1 MSGPPGCI
9 ARARRFVLSG
19 SAVVSRTLL
28 ASPVPLRPGDLM
40 LRPPIAPFAA
50 VLAGTLL
57 LAGCSAASAQPAASS
72 RSAAADRPVVIQNC
86 DTRVTFATAPTRV
99 VSIKSTSTE
108 ILLALG
114 LGDRIVGTAF
124 QDGPVPAKWKTQ
136 AAKLHTITDFM
147 PSEEAE
153 LALEPDMVYSG
164 WESAFSAD
172 QAGTRSELAAL
183 GIGTYVQ
190 PAACRTTGAPA
201 RLSFADIFGEL
212 KQVGSIFRV
221 DTAADKLVAQQKAE
235 LATVT
240 KSTKGLSAL
249 WYSSGTDVPYVGAGT
264 GAPELV
270 METVGLTNIAAD
282 VKQTWTSLGWESIV
296 ADDPDVII
304 LIDASWNTAA
314 SKIQSLESNPA
325 TENLSAV
332 KNHRFVTLPF
342 PASEAG
348 VRTVDAAVSVSKQL
362 KALGL
367 G

>member
-1 MSGPPGCI
+1 MPRPH
-9 ARARRFVLSG
+9 R
-19 SAVVSRTLL
+19 SRPAALGAL
-28 ASPVPLRPGDLM
+28 A
-40 LRPPIAPFAA
+40 AA
-50 VLAGTLL
+50 AIVL
-57 LAGCSAASAQPAASS
+57 LAGCSAASAHPAPTSGVPAA
-72 RSAAADRPVVIQNC
+72 DKPVVIQNC
-86 DTRVTFATAPTRV
+86 DTRVTFPTAPKRV

-124 QDGPVPAKWKTQ
+124 QDGPVPAKWKNQ
-136 AAKLHTITDFM
+136 AASLHKISDFM
-147 PSEEAE
+147 PSEEAL

-172 QAGTRSELAAL
+172 QAGTRPELTAL
-183 GIGTYVQ
+183 GVGTYVQ

-201 RLSFADIFGEL
+201 KLTFADVFGEL

-221 DTAADKLVAQQKAE
+221 DAAAAKLVAQQKAE
-235 LATVT
+235 LATVH
-240 KSTKGLSAL
+240 KSTKGLTAL
-249 WYSSGTDVPYVGAGT
+249 WYSSGTDTPYVGAGT

-270 METVGLTNIAAD
+270 METAGLKNVASD
-282 VKQTWTSLGWESIV
+282 VKQPWSSLGWESIV

-314 SKIQSLESNPA
+314 GKIASLESNPA
-325 TENLSAV
+325 TAQLSAV
-332 KNHRFVTLPF
+332 KNHRYITLPF

>member
-1 MSGPPGCI
+1 
-9 ARARRFVLSG
+9 
-19 SAVVSRTLL
+19 
-28 ASPVPLRPGDLM
+28 M
-40 LRPPIAPFAA
+40 LRPRRLPTRTAALAAIIAA
-50 VLAGTLL
+50 TLL
-57 LAGCSAASAQPAASS
+57 LAGCGAASAEPAATSGS
-72 RSAAADRPVVIQNC
+72 PTADKPVVIQNC
-86 DTRVTFATAPTRV
+86 DTKVTFADAPKRV

-136 AAKLHTITDFM
+136 AAKLHNISDFM
-147 PSEEAE
+147 PSEEAL

-172 QAGTRSELAAL
+172 QAGTRPELAGL
-183 GIGTYVQ
+183 GVGTYVQ

-201 RLSFADIFGEL
+201 KLSFSDIFSEL

-221 DTAADKLVAQQKAE
+221 DAAADKLVAQQKAE
-235 LATVT
+235 LATVK
-240 KSTKGLSAL
+240 KSAKGLTAL
-249 WYSSGTDVPYVGAGT
+249 WYSSGDDVPYVGAGT

-270 METVGLTNIAAD
+270 METVGLKNVAAD
-282 VKQTWTSLGWESIV
+282 VKQTWSSLGWESIV

-304 LIDASWNTAA
+304 LIDATWNTAA
-314 SKIQSLESNPA
+314 SKIQSLETNPA
-325 TENLSAV
+325 TENLTAV
-332 KNHRFVTLPF
+332 KNHRFITLPF

-348 VRTVDAAVSVSKQL
+348 VRTVDAAVSVQKQL
-362 KALGL
+362 KAFGL

>member
-1 MSGPPGCI
+1 
-9 ARARRFVLSG
+9 
-19 SAVVSRTLL
+19 
-28 ASPVPLRPGDLM
+28 M
-40 LRPPIAPFAA
+40 LRTPRSRPATLAA
-50 VLAGTLL
+50 IVAATLV
-57 LAGCSAASAQPAASS
+57 LAGCSAAAADPAATSG
-72 RSAAADRPVVIQNC
+72 SASNSPAADKPVVIQNC
-86 DTRVTFATAPTRV
+86 DTKVTFATAPKRV

-114 LGDRIVGTAF
+114 LGNRIVGTAF

-136 AAKLHTITDFM
+136 AAGLHNISDFM
-147 PSEEAE
+147 PSEEAL

-164 WESAFSAD
+164 WESAFSSD
-172 QAGTRSELAAL
+172 QAGTRSELAGL
-183 GIGTYVQ
+183 GVGTYVQ

-201 RLSFADIFGEL
+201 KLAFSDIFSEL

-221 DTAADKLVAQQKAE
+221 DAAADKLVAQQKTE
-235 LATVT
+235 LATVR

-249 WYSSGTDVPYVGAGT
+249 WYSSGDDVPYVGAGT

-270 METVGLTNIAAD
+270 METVGLKNVAGD

-304 LIDASWNTAA
+304 LIDATWNTAA
-314 SKIQSLESNPA
+314 SKIQSLETNPA

-332 KNHRFVTLPF
+332 KNHRFITLPF

-348 VRTVDAAVSVSKQL
+348 VRTVDAAVSVQKQL

>member
-1 MSGPPGCI
+1 MPHSP
-9 ARARRFVLSG
+9 RLL
-19 SAVVSRTLL
+19 VV
-28 ASPVPLRPGDLM
+28 
-40 LRPPIAPFAA
+40 A
-50 VLAGTLL
+50 VLTAGAML
-57 LAGCSAASAQPAASS
+57 LAGCGTAAPAATVTPT
-72 RSAAADRPVVIQNC
+72 ADKPVVIQNC
-86 DTRVTFATAPTRV
+86 DTKVTFATAPKRV

-124 QDGPVPAKWKTQ
+124 QDGPVPANWKTQ
-136 AAKLHTITDFM
+136 AAKLHNISDFM
-147 PSEEAE
+147 PSEEAL

-172 QAGTRSELAAL
+172 QAGTRPELAGL
-183 GIGTYVQ
+183 GVGTYVQ

-201 RLSFADIFGEL
+201 KLAFSDIFHEL
-212 KQVGSIFRV
+212 DQVAAIFRV
-221 DTAADKLVAQQKAE
+221 SDAKLIAQQKAE
-235 LATVT
+235 LATVK

-270 METVGLTNIAAD
+270 METVGLKNVAAE
-282 VKQTWTSLGWESIV
+282 VKQTWSSLGWESIV

-304 LIDASWNTAA
+304 LIDATWNTAA
-314 SKIQSLESNPA
+314 SKIQSLETNPA
-325 TENLSAV
+325 TANLSAV
-332 KNHRFVTLPF
+332 KNHRFITLPF

-348 VRTVDAAVSVSKQL
+348 VRTVDAVVSVQKQL

>member
-1 MSGPPGCI
+1 MPRPRPRPHT
-9 ARARRFVLSG
+9 RAAGV
-19 SAVVSRTLL
+19 
-28 ASPVPLRPGDLM
+28 
-40 LRPPIAPFAA
+40 AA
-50 VLAGTLL
+50 IVAAALL
-57 LAGCSAASAQPAASS
+57 LTGCGAASAQPAAHPTAGAG
-72 RSAAADRPVVIQNC
+72 SAAADKPLVIQNC
-86 DTRVTFATAPTRV
+86 DTKVTFAKAPKRV

-124 QDGPVPAKWKTQ
+124 QDGPVPAKWSAQ
-136 AAKLHTITDFM
+136 AAGLHKISDFM
-147 PSEEAE
+147 PSEEAL

-183 GIGTYVQ
+183 GVGSYVQ

-201 RLSFADIFGEL
+201 KLTFSDIFGEL
-212 KQVGSIFRV
+212 KQVGAIFRV
-221 DTAADKLVAQQKAE
+221 DAAADKLVAQQKAE
-235 LATVT
+235 LATVR
-240 KSTKGLSAL
+240 KNSKGLTAL
-249 WYSSGTDVPYVGAGT
+249 WYSSGTDTPYVGAGT

-270 METVGLTNIAAD
+270 METVGLKNVAGD

-314 SKIQSLESNPA
+314 SKIASLESNPA
-325 TENLSAV
+325 TANLNAV
-332 KNHRFVTLPF
+332 KNHRYITLPF

>member
-1 MSGPPGCI
+1 MPRS
-9 ARARRFVLSG
+9 RR
-19 SAVVSRTLL
+19 SR
-28 ASPVPLRPGDLM
+28 P
-40 LRPPIAPFAA
+40 A
-50 VLAGTLL
+50 VLGALTVAAGLL
-57 LAGCSAASAQPAASS
+57 LAGCSAASAHPAATASPTS
-72 RSAAADRPVVIQNC
+72 DKPVMIQNC
-86 DTRVTFATAPTRV
+86 DTRVTFPTAPKRV

-124 QDGPVPAKWKTQ
+124 QDGPVPAKGTPQ
-136 AAKLHTITDFM
+136 AAGLHKISDFM
-147 PSEEAE
+147 PSEEAL

-164 WESAFSAD
+164 WESAFSSD
-172 QAGTRSELAAL
+172 QAGTRDELTAL
-183 GIGTYVQ
+183 GVGSYVQ

-201 RLSFADIFGEL
+201 KLTFSDVFGEL

-221 DTAADKLVAQQKAE
+221 DAAASRLVAQQKAE
-235 LATVT
+235 LAKVT
-240 KSTKGLSAL
+240 KSTKGLTAL
-249 WYSSGTDVPYVGAGT
+249 WYSSGTDTPYVGAGT

-270 METVGLTNIAAD
+270 METVGLKNVAAD
-282 VKQTWTSLGWESIV
+282 VKQTWSSLGWESIV

-314 SKIQSLESNPA
+314 SKIASLESNPA
-325 TENLSAV
+325 TAQLTAV
-332 KNHRFVTLPF
+332 KDHRYITLPF

>member
-1 MSGPPGCI
+1 MPRPRTRAAGVAAIVAAALLLTGC
-9 ARARRFVLSG
+9 G
-19 SAVVSRTLL
+19 
-28 ASPVPLRPGDLM
+28 
-40 LRPPIAPFAA
+40 AA
-50 VLAGTLL
+50 VAHPSAGT
-57 LAGCSAASAQPAASS
+57 GSPAA
-72 RSAAADRPVVIQNC
+72 DKPLVIQNC
-86 DTRVTFATAPTRV
+86 DTKVTFAKAPKRV

-124 QDGPVPAKWKTQ
+124 QDGPVPAKWSAQ
-136 AAKLHTITDFM
+136 AARLHKISDFM
-147 PSEEAE
+147 PSEEAL

-172 QAGTRSELAAL
+172 QAGTRSELTAL
-183 GIGTYVQ
+183 GVGSYVQ

-201 RLSFADIFGEL
+201 KLTFSDIFGEL
-212 KQVGSIFRV
+212 KQVGAIFRV
-221 DTAADKLVAQQKAE
+221 DAAADKLVAQQKAE
-235 LATVT
+235 LATVH

-249 WYSSGTDVPYVGAGT
+249 WYSSGTDTPYVGAGT

-270 METVGLTNIAAD
+270 METVGLKNVAGD

-314 SKIQSLESNPA
+314 SKIASLESNPA
-325 TENLSAV
+325 TANLSAV
-332 KNHRFVTLPF
+332 KNHRYITLPF

>member
-1 MSGPPGCI
+1 MPQPRS
-9 ARARRFVLSG
+9 R
-19 SAVVSRTLL
+19 SAALGALLVV
-28 ASPVPLRPGDLM
+28 
-40 LRPPIAPFAA
+40 AA
-50 VLAGTLL
+50 LL
-57 LAGCSAASAQPAASS
+57 LAGCSAAAAHPAATTGSPT
-72 RSAAADRPVVIQNC
+72 ADKPVVIQNC
-86 DTRVTFATAPTRV
+86 DTRVTFASAPKRV

-124 QDGPVPAKWKTQ
+124 QDGPVPAKWTAQ
-136 AAKLHTITDFM
+136 AAGLHMISDFM
-147 PSEEAE
+147 PSEEAL

-172 QAGTRSELAAL
+172 QAGTRAELTAL
-183 GIGTYVQ
+183 GVGSYVQ

-201 RLSFADIFGEL
+201 KLTFSDVFGEL

-221 DTAADKLVAQQKAE
+221 DAAAAKLVAQQKAE
-235 LATVT
+235 LATVH
-240 KSTKGLSAL
+240 KNTKGLTAL
-249 WYSSGTDVPYVGAGT
+249 WYSSGTDTPYVGAGT

-270 METVGLTNIAAD
+270 METVGLKNVAGD
-282 VKQTWTSLGWESIV
+282 VKQTWSSLGWESIV

-304 LIDASWNTAA
+304 LIDATWNTAA
-314 SKIQSLESNPA
+314 SKIASLESNPA
-325 TENLSAV
+325 TANLSAV
-332 KNHRFVTLPF
+332 KNHRYITLPF

>member
-1 MSGPPGCI
+1 MPYTRSAAIVAI
-9 ARARRFVLSG
+9 A
-19 SAVVSRTLL
+19 L
-28 ASPVPLRPGDLM
+28 AS
-40 LRPPIAPFAA
+40 
-50 VLAGTLL
+50 LL
-57 LAGCSAASAQPAASS
+57 LAGCSTASAQPPSTSS
-72 RSAAADRPVVIQNC
+72 SPAADKPVVIQNC
-86 DTRVTFATAPTRV
+86 DTKVTFASAPKRV

-124 QDGPVPAKWKTQ
+124 QDGPVPAKWTTQ
-136 AAKLHTITDFM
+136 AAELHKITDFM
-147 PSEEAE
+147 PSEEAL
-153 LALEPDMVYSG
+153 LALEPDLVYSG

-172 QAGTRSELAAL
+172 QAGTRAELAGL

-201 RLSFADIFGEL
+201 KLAFSDIFGEL
-212 KQVGSIFRV
+212 KQVGAIFRV
-221 DTAADKLVAQQKAE
+221 DAAADKLVAQQKAE
-235 LATVT
+235 LATVK
-240 KSTKGLSAL
+240 KSSKGLSAL

-270 METVGLTNIAAD
+270 METVGLKNVASD
-282 VKQTWTSLGWESIV
+282 VKQTWSSLGWESIV

-314 SKIQSLESNPA
+314 SKIQSLETNPA
-325 TENLSAV
+325 TENMTAV
-332 KNHRFVTLPF
+332 KNHRFITLPF

-362 KALGL
+362 KALDL
-367 G
+367 P

>member
-1 MSGPPGCI
+1 MPRTRSAAIVAI
-9 ARARRFVLSG
+9 A
-19 SAVVSRTLL
+19 L
-28 ASPVPLRPGDLM
+28 AS
-40 LRPPIAPFAA
+40 
-50 VLAGTLL
+50 LL
-57 LAGCSAASAQPAASS
+57 LAGCSAASAHPASTSSSPAA
-72 RSAAADRPVVIQNC
+72 DKPVVVQNC
-86 DTRVTFATAPTRV
+86 DTKVTFASAPKRV

-124 QDGPVPAKWKTQ
+124 QDGPVPAKWTTQ
-136 AAKLHTITDFM
+136 AAALHKITDFM
-147 PSEEAE
+147 PSEEAL

-172 QAGTRSELAAL
+172 QAGTRAELAGL

-201 RLSFADIFGEL
+201 KLAFSDIFGEL
-212 KQVGSIFRV
+212 KQVGAIFRV
-221 DTAADKLVAQQKAE
+221 NAAADKLVAQQKAE
-235 LATVT
+235 LATVK
-240 KSTKGLSAL
+240 KSSKGLSAL

-270 METVGLTNIAAD
+270 METVGLKNVASD
-282 VKQTWTSLGWESIV
+282 VKQTWSSLGWESIV

-314 SKIQSLESNPA
+314 SKIQSLETNPA
-325 TENLSAV
+325 TENMTAV
-332 KNHRFVTLPF
+332 KNHRFITLPF

-362 KALGL
+362 KALHL
-367 G
+367 P

>member
-1 MSGPPGCI
+1 MPHPH
-9 ARARRFVLSG
+9 R
-19 SAVVSRTLL
+19 SRPAALGTL
-28 ASPVPLRPGDLM
+28 
-40 LRPPIAPFAA
+40 AA
-50 VLAGTLL
+50 AAILL
-57 LAGCSAASAQPAASS
+57 LAGCSAASAHPAPSS
-72 RSAAADRPVVIQNC
+72 AVPQADKPVVIQNC
-86 DTRVTFATAPTRV
+86 DTRVTFTTAPKRV

-124 QDGPVPAKWKTQ
+124 QDGPVPAKWTTR
-136 AAKLHTITDFM
+136 AAALHKISDFM
-147 PSEEAE
+147 PSEEAL

-172 QAGTRSELAAL
+172 QAGTRAELTAL
-183 GIGTYVQ
+183 GVGTYVQ

-201 RLSFADIFGEL
+201 KLSFADVFGEL

-221 DTAADKLVAQQKAE
+221 DAAAARLVAQQKAE
-235 LATVT
+235 LATVH
-240 KSTKGLSAL
+240 KNTKGLSAL
-249 WYSSGTDVPYVGAGT
+249 WYSSGTDTPYVGAGT

-270 METVGLTNIAAD
+270 METAGLKNVAGD

-314 SKIQSLESNPA
+314 SKIASLESNPA
-325 TENLSAV
+325 TAQLSAV
-332 KNHRFVTLPF
+332 KNHRYITLPF

>member
-1 MSGPPGCI
+1 
-9 ARARRFVLSG
+9 
-19 SAVVSRTLL
+19 
-28 ASPVPLRPGDLM
+28 M
-40 LRPPIAPFAA
+40 LRPLSRRSALAA
-50 VLAGTLL
+50 VVAATLL
-57 LAGCSAASAQPAASS
+57 LAGCSAAAAEPTATSGS
-72 RSAAADRPVVIQNC
+72 PTADKPVVIQNC
-86 DTRVTFATAPTRV
+86 DTTVTFPSAPKRV

-124 QDGPVPAKWKTQ
+124 QDGPVPDKWKAE
-136 AAKLHTITDFM
+136 AAKLHSISDFM
-147 PSEEAE
+147 PSEEAL

-172 QAGTRSELAAL
+172 QAGTRPELAGL
-183 GIGTYVQ
+183 GVGTYVQ
-190 PAACRTTGAPA
+190 PAACRSTGAPA
-201 RLSFADIFGEL
+201 KLSFSDIFHEL
-212 KQVGSIFRV
+212 DQVASIFRV
-221 DTAADKLVAQQKAE
+221 SDAKLIAKQKAE
-235 LATVT
+235 LATV
-240 KSTKGLSAL
+240 KKNPKGLTAL
-249 WYSSGTDVPYVGAGT
+249 WYSSGTDTPYVGAGT

-270 METVGLTNIAAD
+270 METVGLKNVAAG
-282 VKQTWTSLGWESIV
+282 VKQTWSSLGWESIV

-314 SKIQSLESNPA
+314 SKITSLETNPA
-325 TENLSAV
+325 TANLSAV
-332 KNHRFVTLPF
+332 KNHRFITLPF

>member
-1 MSGPPGCI
+1 VAAI
-9 ARARRFVLSG
+9 AV
-19 SAVVSRTLL
+19 
-28 ASPVPLRPGDLM
+28 
-40 LRPPIAPFAA
+40 AA
-50 VLAGTLL
+50 VLLT
-57 LAGCSAASAQPAASS
+57 GCST
-72 RSAAADRPVVIQNC
+72 AAAHPAGGGSSPTADKPVVIQNC
-86 DTRVTFATAPTRV
+86 DTKVTFASAPKRV

-124 QDGPVPAKWKTQ
+124 QDGPVPAKWSAE
-136 AAKLHTITDFM
+136 AARLHKISDFM
-147 PSEEAE
+147 PSEEAL

-172 QAGTRSELAAL
+172 QAGTRSELTAL
-183 GIGTYVQ
+183 GVGSYVQ

-201 RLSFADIFGEL
+201 KLSFPDIFGEL

-221 DTAADKLVAQQKAE
+221 DAAATKLVTQQKAE
-235 LATVT
+235 LATVH
-240 KSTKGLSAL
+240 KNTKGLTAL
-249 WYSSGTDVPYVGAGT
+249 WYSSGTDTPYVGAGT

-270 METVGLTNIAAD
+270 METVGLRNVAAD
-282 VKQTWTSLGWESIV
+282 VKQTWSSLGWESIV

-314 SKIQSLESNPA
+314 SKIASLESNPA
-325 TENLSAV
+325 TAQLSAV
-332 KNHRFVTLPF
+332 KNHRYITLPF

-362 KALGL
+362 TALGL
-367 G
+367 R

>member
-1 MSGPPGCI
+1 MPRTRSAAIVAI
-9 ARARRFVLSG
+9 A
-19 SAVVSRTLL
+19 L
-28 ASPVPLRPGDLM
+28 AS
-40 LRPPIAPFAA
+40 
-50 VLAGTLL
+50 LL
-57 LAGCSAASAQPAASS
+57 LAGCSAAAAHPAATSNS
-72 RSAAADRPVVIQNC
+72 PAADKPVVIQNC
-86 DTRVTFATAPTRV
+86 DTRVTFAKAPTRV

-124 QDGPVPAKWKTQ
+124 QDGPVPAKWTTQ
-136 AAKLHTITDFM
+136 AAGLHTITNFM
-147 PSEEAE
+147 PSEEAL
-153 LALEPDMVYSG
+153 LALEPDMVYTG

-172 QAGTRSELAAL
+172 QAGTRAELAGL
-183 GIGTYVQ
+183 GVGTYVQ

-201 RLSFADIFGEL
+201 KLAFSDIFSEL
-212 KQVGSIFRV
+212 KQVGTIFRV
-221 DTAADKLVAQQKAE
+221 DAAANKLVAQQKAE

-249 WYSSGTDVPYVGAGT
+249 WYSSGTDTPYVGAGT

-270 METVGLTNIAAD
+270 METVGLKNVAAG
-282 VKQTWTSLGWESIV
+282 VTQTWTSLGWESIV

-314 SKIQSLESNPA
+314 SKIQSLETNPA
-325 TENLSAV
+325 TENMTAV
-332 KNHRFVTLPF
+332 KNHRYITVPF

-362 KALGL
+362 KALNL
-367 G
+367 P

>member
-1 MSGPPGCI
+1 MPRRRS
-9 ARARRFVLSG
+9 RRFEK
-19 SAVVSRTLL
+19 L
-28 ASPVPLRPGDLM
+28 AAL
-40 LRPPIAPFAA
+40 A
-50 VLAGTLL
+50 LAGLL
-57 LAGCSAASAQPAASS
+57 LAGCSAAVAGPRPTTGSPAP
-72 RSAAADRPVVIQNC
+72 DKPVVIQNC
-86 DTRVTFATAPTRV
+86 DTKVTFPTAPRRV

-124 QDGPVPAKWKTQ
+124 QDGPVPAKWAAQ
-136 AAKLHTITDFM
+136 AAKLHKISDFM
-147 PSEEAE
+147 PSEEAL

-172 QAGTRSELAAL
+172 QAGTRAELASL
-183 GIGTYVQ
+183 GVGTYVQ

-201 RLSFADIFGEL
+201 KLAFSDIFSEL

-221 DTAADKLVAQQKAE
+221 DAAADTLVAQQKAE
-235 LATVT
+235 LATVK
-240 KSTKGLSAL
+240 KSTKGLTAL

-270 METVGLTNIAAD
+270 METVGLRNVAAD

-314 SKIQSLESNPA
+314 SKIASLEANPA
-325 TENLSAV
+325 TANLRAV
-332 KNHRFVTLPF
+332 KNHRYITLPF